1 MSPDSPLSIILP
13 KVLDGRH
20 AEQVEQAV
28 AHVPNPPLAL
38 DLLDI
43 IRPDGADPD
52 ELLKERFLCKGG
64 GLLMCGQTGVGK
76 SSFNMQALVSWALG
90 KSCFAIEPARALTSL
105 LVQAEND
112 SVDIAEFRDGV
123 FRGLELTEGER
134 ASLRGRVHVVRENAR
149 TAAEFISHTLRPL
162 VERLRPDLLWIDPAL
177 AYLGGE
183 SNSQKDVGGFLRNLL
198 NPLLTEFQ
206 CAAVVVHHGNKPPSG
221 QDRPQWKA
229 GDFAYL
235 GGGSAEWAN
244 WARAVLVIR
253 SIGHESIYELRAAKR
268 GRRLHWQDKEGQ
280 PTCCKY
286 IAWSAEPNVICW
298 REPDPDE
305 IEELLGDD
313 GKGRPRK
320 LDPMEVLHCISSR
333 EGQTQRAYRNVIHT
347 ALGCSESVIQA
358 AITACVNQ
366 GWLRFTTN
374 GKQKLY
380 TLTQK
385 GKSMVGNR
393 PTITDW
399 ISHWSEIPLSDNRPM
414 QIRSQQQLTKHA

>member
-1 MSPDSPLSIILP
+1 MEPNSPLGIILP
-13 KVLDGRH
+13 KVLGGRD
-20 AEQVEQAV
+20 AEQVEQA
-28 AHVPNPPLAL
+28 AARVPDAPPAL

-43 IRPDGADPD
+43 IRPEGADPD

-76 SSFNMQALVSWALG
+76 SSFNMQALVAWALG
-90 KSCFAIEPARALTSL
+90 KSCFGIEPTRALTSL

-123 FRGLELTEGER
+123 FRGLELTDGER
-134 ASLRGRVHVVRENAR
+134 APLRGRVHVVRENAR
-149 TAAEFISHTLRPL
+149 TAMEFIAHTLRPL

-206 CAAVVVHHGNKPPSG
+206 CAAIVVHHGNKPPSG

-244 WARAVLVIR
+244 WARAVIVIR
-253 SIGHESIYELRAAKR
+253 SIGHEEVYELRAAKR
-268 GRRLHWQDKEGQ
+268 GRRLRWQDKDGQ

-298 REPDPDE
+298 REPDPAE
-305 IEELLGDD
+305 IEELLAED
-313 GKGRPRK
+313 KPGRQRTCD
-320 LDPMEVLHCISSR
+320 LIEILHCIEANPARHQGFYKDLASEALDCSP
-333 EGQTQRAYRNVIHT
+333 QAVQRAIQDGVGKGWIRFAEKGRTRLYHLTDKGRNQ
-347 ALGCSESVIQA
+347 ASE
-358 AITACVNQ
+358 
-366 GWLRFTTN
+366 
-374 GKQKLY
+374 
-380 TLTQK
+380 
-385 GKSMVGNR
+385 R
-393 PTITDW
+393 PSAHDW
-399 ISHWSEIPLSDNRPM
+399 KNH
-414 QIRSQQQLTKHA
+414 